1 MDDAVNR
8 INGDLAEERRHVFR
22 IKGAAPEKFCFVSV
36 NGELPQPSLIRM
48 SCDLTEAELRTE
60 LEQEGRTKEQIDAL
74 INAARQD
81 SCNCR

>member
-1 MDDAVNR
+1 MDDALNR
-8 INGDLAEERRHVFR
+8 INGELAEEYRHVFR
-22 IKGAAPEKFCFVSV
+22 IKDAVPDKFCFVSL
-36 NGELPQPSLIRM
+36 NGELPQPSLIKM

>member
-8 INGDLAEERRHVFR
+8 TNGELAEGRRQVFR
-22 IKGAAPEKFCFVSV
+22 IKGAVADKFCFVSV
-36 NGELPQPSLIRM
+36 NGELPQLSLIKM

-81 SCNCR
+81 PGNCR